1 MILTGLENSFLN
13 AALFFWIVYL
23 FITLFRDRVR
33 ELLNIDKLRFL
44 LNRTSMTEL
53 DKSYLHL
60 SRKLSN
66 SSNMMHSLKSL
77 VCCIRGLL
85 HSFYTF
91 PDSRPVGASDQEG
104 GRKMCRWQGNVF
116 FFSAAWP
123 CRLTCGTSNFLLAH
137 FQCELGT
144 GQFVSVL
151 YLSVLGLRIDFFNS
165 GHVCPQ
171 ILEMIKFALEKST
184 ETGDTDWLLSHRQQH
199 EKHNI
204 NVAPGSLFHASRA
217 QHRITPINCCH

>member
-1 MILTGLENSFLN
+1 
-13 AALFFWIVYL
+13 
-23 FITLFRDRVR
+23 
-33 ELLNIDKLRFL
+33 
-44 LNRTSMTEL
+44 
-53 DKSYLHL
+53 
-60 SRKLSN
+60 
-66 SSNMMHSLKSL
+66 MMHSLKSL

-91 PDSRPVGASDQEG
+91 PDPRPVGASDQEG
-104 GRKMCRWQGNVF
+104 GRKMCRRQGNGF
-116 FFSAAWP
+116 FFFR
-123 CRLTCGTSNFLLAH
+123 CLTLPSYLRH
-137 FQCELGT
+137 FQFSSRSFPVRTWHRPICFRLVPFCFGFT
-144 GQFVSVL
+144 
-151 YLSVLGLRIDFFNS
+151 YRFFNS

>member
-23 FITLFRDRVR
+23 FIILFRDRVR

-91 PDSRPVGASDQEG
+91 PDPRPVGASDQEG

-116 FFSAAWP
+116 FFFR
-123 CRLTCGTSNFLLAH
+123 CLTLPSYLRH
-137 FQCELGT
+137 FQFSSRSFPVRTWHRPICFRLVPFCFGFT
-144 GQFVSVL
+144 YRFFQFRS
-151 YLSVLGLRIDFFNS
+151 RMPPNTRDDQ
-165 GHVCPQ
+165 VCVRKIHWNRRYRLAAESQ
-171 ILEMIKFALEKST
+171 TTARKT
-184 ETGDTDWLLSHRQQH
+184 
-199 EKHNI
+199 
-204 NVAPGSLFHASRA
+204 
-217 QHRITPINCCH
+217 

>member
-1 MILTGLENSFLN
+1 MILTGLENYFFN

-23 FITLFRDRVR
+23 FIILFRDRVR

-91 PDSRPVGASDQEG
+91 PDPRPVGASDQEG
-104 GRKMCRWQGNVF
+104 GRKMCRWQGNGFF
-116 FFSAAWP
+116 FFSLPDPAV
-123 CRLTCGTSNFLLAH
+123 LLAALPI
-137 FQCELGT
+137 FFSLISSANLAQANLFSSCTFL
-144 GQFVSVL
+144 FWVYVSIFSIPVT
-151 YLSVLGLRIDFFNS
+151 Y
-165 GHVCPQ
+165 
-171 ILEMIKFALEKST
+171 
-184 ETGDTDWLLSHRQQH
+184 
-199 EKHNI
+199 
-204 NVAPGSLFHASRA
+204 APKY
-217 QHRITPINCCH
+217 

>member
-23 FITLFRDRVR
+23 FIILFRDRVR

-66 SSNMMHSLKSL
+66 SFNMMHSFKSL

-91 PDSRPVGASDQEG
+91 PFSLDQWERAIKRVGEKYAVGKET
-104 GRKMCRWQGNVF
+104 VF
-116 FFSAAWP
+116 FFR
-123 CRLTCGTSNFLLAH
+123 CLTLPSYLRH
-137 FQCELGT
+137 FQFSSRSFPVRTWHRPICFRLVPFCFGFT
-144 GQFVSVL
+144 YRFFQFRS
-151 YLSVLGLRIDFFNS
+151 RMPPNTRDDQ
-165 GHVCPQ
+165 VCVRKIHWNRRYRLAAESQ
-171 ILEMIKFALEKST
+171 
-184 ETGDTDWLLSHRQQH
+184 
-199 EKHNI
+199 
-204 NVAPGSLFHASRA
+204 
-217 QHRITPINCCH
+217 TPARKT